1 MRSTAL
7 RLILCFISVAF
18 LTVSANAQATIKVI
32 VNDKAI
38 TSYDISQRAKLITL
52 TQRKS
57 RTAAK
62 RMAEQELID
71 EIIQV
76 GEAARVGMTP
86 SQTEID
92 NAYANVARNVKM
104 STSQLS
110 TALRRSGVSPDTL
123 KDRIKAQIAWQ
134 NVIRA
139 RFRSEIKINESDV
152 IAAMKRSNKGND
164 EDQKTSIEYELSQV
178 IVVVPKKASNA
189 LKSQRKRESL
199 QIQKS
204 FNGCKESGNV
214 LGQYNEV
221 VIKNV
226 GRRLETELPPQ
237 MKEEISKLE
246 VGRLT
251 KPTSSGRGFE
261 MIAVC
266 GKREMQ
272 SDLAARTEVE
282 NELRAKEG
290 EQMSRRYMR
299 QLKQIATIIHR

>member
-1 MRSTAL
+1 MRSSAL
-7 RLILCFISVAF
+7 RLILCFISIAF
-18 LTVSANAQATIKVI
+18 LTVTAGAQATIKVI

-38 TSYDISQRAKLITL
+38 TAYDINQRAKLIQL

-57 RTAAK
+57 GAIAK
-62 RMAEQELID
+62 RQAEQELID
-71 EIIQV
+71 EVIQI
-76 GEAARVGMTP
+76 GEATRVGMAP
-86 SQTEID
+86 SQAEID
-92 NAYANVARNVKM
+92 NAFANVARNVKM

-110 TALRRSGVSPDTL
+110 TALRRSGVNPNTL

-152 IAAMKRSNKGND
+152 VAAMRKTKGEG
-164 EDQKTSIEYELSQV
+164 EDQSTSIEYELSRV

-189 LKSQRKRESL
+189 LKAQRKKESNL
-199 QIQKS
+199 IQKA
-204 FNGCKESGNV
+204 FNGCKESGAV

-221 VIKNV
+221 VVKKV

-237 MKEEISKLE
+237 MQEEISSLE

-251 KPTSSGRGFE
+251 KPSATGRGFE

-266 GKREMQ
+266 GKREMK

-290 EQMSRRYMR
+290 DQLSRRYMR
-299 QLKQIATIIHR
+299 QLKQLATIIHR

>member
-1 MRSTAL
+1 MRSSAL

-18 LTVSANAQATIKVI
+18 LTVSANAQAKIKVI

-38 TSYDISQRAKLITL
+38 TAYDISQRAKLIVL

-57 RTAAK
+57 RSVAN

-71 EIIQV
+71 EVIQV

-86 SQTEID
+86 SQAEID
-92 NAYANVARNVKM
+92 NAYGNVARNVRM

-110 TALRRSGVSPDTL
+110 TALRRSGVNPDTL

-152 IAAMKRSNKGND
+152 IAAMKRTKDDDDDRN
-164 EDQKTSIEYELSQV
+164 TSVEYQLKQI

-189 LKSQRKRESL
+189 LKSQRKRESQ
-199 QIQKS
+199 QIQKA
-204 FNGCKESGNV
+204 FNGCEESGNV

-221 VIKNV
+221 VVKNV

-237 MKEEISKLE
+237 MKEEISGLE

-251 KPTSSGRGFE
+251 KPSPSGRGFE

-282 NELRAKEG
+282 AELRAKEG